1 MMSTHAR
8 APRPPDLA
16 AVRQRKG
23 ISLREIADRTKISLR
38 FLQAIEEGDFKTL
51 PGGIYDRSYIRQYA
65 SAVGLEDTALLEYYR
80 SVTAD
85 WD

>member
-1 MMSTHAR
+1 MSTHAR
-8 APRPPDLA
+8 VPRLPYLA
-16 AVRQRKG
+16 AVRQGKG
-23 ISLREIADRTKISLR
+23 ISLREIADQTKISLR
-38 FLQAIEEGDFKTL
+38 FLKAIEEGDFKML